1 MLSPELRAVAT
12 FATDVA
18 VDVATRAY
26 RYAGGGA
33 VYKLNVLERAV
44 RDLYTATQHFMV
56 SSSAYET
63 HGQDL
68 LGMPRLDPLS

>member
-1 MLSPELRAVAT
+1 MAVLLLVHQPDLA
-12 FATDVA
+12 DGRL
-18 VDVATRAY
+18 DRQQ
-26 RYAGGGA
+26 RP
-33 VYKLNVLERAV
+33 ERAV

-68 LGMPRLDPLS
+68 LGVTRLDPLS